1 MDLIKIRREF
11 HRIPETDFCEIK
23 TTKKIIAYLEKLDGT
38 LTYGKHLYELS
49 DENDI
54 KDIDEGY
61 TGALIRFGHAPY
73 ALFRADIDAL
83 PIKECESADHVP
95 AKLGF
100 ISEHDGFMHAC
111 GHDGHIALALG
122 LAEYFNAH
130 KSLYQNRGIKILFQ
144 PAEEG
149 VYGAAKMPKSIT
161 DDVDTMLGYH
171 IGLGEPEGY
180 IGVGS
185 TDFYGVKKLSIT
197 FMGKAAHSAN
207 NPEDGISALD
217 MALAFIDLTRSI
229 TFDAKHRRLMNIGMI
244 NGGTARNII
253 MSEITLGI
261 DARSVDNDAIEI
273 MYHQIESAAKSASE
287 ALGGEYQLKT
297 VASALGYTEDNTE
310 LTKRI
315 SEALNAKNFKTTPN
329 PDFGA
334 SEDVTKYMKEVKA
347 NGGRAIHLLL
357 GAKLAGSHHSSKFD
371 FNDSNLQNYFVAI
384 IIAYHTMIEKK

>member
-38 LTYGKHLYELS
+38 LTYGKHLYGLS

-122 LAEYFNAH
+122 LAEYFNAY

-197 FMGKAAHSAN
+197 FTGKAAHSAN

-297 VASALGYTEDNTE
+297 VASALGYTEDNME

-334 SEDVTKYMKEVKA
+334 SEDVTKYMKEVKE

-371 FNDSNLQNYFVAI
+371 FNDSNLQNYFDAI
-384 IIAYHTMIEKK
+384 IIVYRTMIDTK